1 MESSLRQRVEQITSA
16 PRLQRYREASTS
28 DLDTVALYCWN
39 IQLAE
44 ALMPAIAI
52 LEVALRNAIHNTL
65 TDRTGTDFWFKP
77 ILKPRMYE
85 TVTERI
91 HVLTQ
96 RHGYPPTSG
105 KVISELT
112 FGFWSLM
119 LSRSYNAL
127 WWSPPDSLLP
137 NVIPNH
143 PSLARDTRKHFATRV
158 AYFVTLRN
166 RVMHQEAIFQGVAA
180 LNRPIMAIDVLHAQL
195 IETIGWINEDAA
207 TLATCMDHFEETY
220 HHGLPRVRAAL
231 IDRFHL

>member
-1 MESSLRQRVEQITSA
+1 MESSLLQRVERVTSA
-16 PRLQRYREASTS
+16 PRLQRYRDASS
-28 DLDTVALYCWN
+28 NDLDAVALYCWN

-44 ALMPAIAI
+44 AFMSPIAI
-52 LEVALRNAIHNTL
+52 LEVTLRNAIHNAL
-65 TDRTGTDFWFKP
+65 TNRVGTDFWFKP
-77 ILKPRMYE
+77 ILKPKMYE

-119 LSRSYNAL
+119 LSKSYNAL

-137 NVIPNH
+137 EVIPNH
-143 PSLARDTRKHFATRV
+143 PGIARDTRKHFATRV
-158 AYFVTLRN
+158 AYFVALRN

-180 LNRPIMAIDVLHAQL
+180 VNRPIMPIHVLHAQL
-195 IETIGWINEDAA
+195 LETLGWINEDAA
-207 TLATCMDHFEETY
+207 TLAACMDHFDETY
-220 HHGLPRVRAAL
+220 QRGLHKVRAAL
-231 IDRFHL
+231 TDRFHP